1 MLGVPAEMAVW
12 LKERNPENLDEL
24 GRLADEYALARQ
36 GDEGRLRETEDYNLR
51 PIQIKQEHSRSE
63 WQRKN
68 DNRAPTGRGRVQVN
82 SQGDKRCY
90 ACGQYGH
97 LSYSCPNKHSPDTPG
112 QSHKAL
118 FGEACKDVAWN
129 KESQKYI
136 QDGTV
141 DGRPVKM
148 LVDTGCTRTI
158 VASTVVRKSKVTPK
172 NKVPILCVH
181 GDTCLYPTARVKLMC
196 GNWEKEMEVAVAP
209 NLPVAVLLG
218 SDIHSLVSDKPTAN
232 VATIDAQS
240 AGAELPNVSSGLIA
254 VMRSQSKRKV
264 EQTEAEPSAK
274 PRDATGV
281 YTAEEE
287 PIREEAVDNLDMA
300 KFPYWGEEEVT
311 MQETWE
317 NTEIPSSDT
326 SAIVSVTNHMEGSH
340 DEIEVLNATPD
351 ILKTWQQEDES
362 LEKIRK
368 FADGTTME
376 DPESSVKF
384 LCKEGVLY

>member
-1 MLGVPAEMAVW
+1 
-12 LKERNPENLDEL
+12 
-24 GRLADEYALARQ
+24 
-36 GDEGRLRETEDYNLR
+36 
-51 PIQIKQEHSRSE
+51 
-63 WQRKN
+63 
-68 DNRAPTGRGRVQVN
+68 
-82 SQGDKRCY
+82 
-90 ACGQYGH
+90 
-97 LSYSCPNKHSPDTPG
+97 
-112 QSHKAL
+112 
-118 FGEACKDVAWN
+118 
-129 KESQKYI
+129 
-136 QDGTV
+136 
-141 DGRPVKM
+141 M

-158 VASTVVRKSKVTPK
+158 VESTVVWKSKVTPK

-196 GNWEKEMEVAVAP
+196 GNWEKETEIAVAP

-218 SDIHSLVSDKPTAN
+218 SDIHSLVPDKPTAN

-254 VMRSQSKRKV
+254 VTRSQFKRKV

-274 PRDATGV
+274 PRDATGES
-281 YTAEEE
+281 TAEEE
-287 PIREEAVDNLDMA
+287 PIREEAVDNLDMTE
-300 KFPYWGEEEVT
+300 FPYWGEEEVPV
-311 MQETWE
+311 QETWE
-317 NTEIPSSDT
+317 NTEMPSSDT
-326 SAIVSVTNHMEGSH
+326 SAVVSVTNHMEGSH

-384 LCKEGVLY
+384 LRKEGVLYRLWKPPKRPAEFSEYEQLVLPTKCRKIVLGLAHEVAMAGHLGITKTKDQVLQRYYWPGVFSDIAKYCRSCEVCQRDNSRRPGKVAMVSMPLISCPFE